1 MAQRVKN
8 LMDYSPWGYK
18 ESDITEQLTLSLFSL
33 QDLTTYSGDFAKTHS
48 LHDRDEEIFK

>member
-1 MAQRVKN
+1 MG
-8 LMDYSPWGYK
+8 YSPWGYK
-18 ESDITEQLTLSLFSL
+18 ESDITEQLTLTLFSL